1 MRILI
6 VDDEFVSRKKAQ
18 KIMSQYGKCDV
29 ASNGIEAL
37 EAFHLAHNQGGPYD
51 LITMDIIMPDMDGIE
66 ALHWIREYEE
76 SANTGPGEAA
86 KVLMLTASK
95 APDSI
100 WSSFQKGCEAYVT
113 KPFNRQALVKQL
125 RRLEFSLSVT

>member
-1 MRILI
+1 VKILI
-6 VDDEFVSRKKAQ
+6 VDDEFVSRNKAQ
-18 KIMSQYGKCDV
+18 KILSQYGECDI
-29 ASNGIEAL
+29 AISGNEAL
-37 EAFHLAHNQGGPYD
+37 EAFQFAHEDGKPYD
-51 LITMDIIMPDMDGIE
+51 LITMDIIMPDMDGVE

-76 SANTGPGEAA
+76 SANIEPGEAA

-113 KPFNRQALVKQL
+113 KPFNRQDLVKQL
-125 RRLEFSLSVT
+125 NRLEFSLSVT